1 MNFKKIQLTKQNT
14 LNVVYSNENGDTV
27 SVTGANIVHQ
37 DLKEALRNLV
47 PHLTLL
53 SEQREGYNNTL
64 EELEQQREWEE
75 KSIYT
80 RMAVTGVTLNVD
92 EVSVSGTRILERG
105 DIIRIS
111 TPKISTVDDEN
122 YGYKSELSLALDN
135 LKYEAE
141 QYIVERKW
149 ALKQGELDFDEAGNP
164 FADIEAGDVPSVS
177 VEMKTKVYTTTE
189 KVGVS

>member
-1 MNFKKIQLTKQNT
+1 MDFKKIQLTKQNT

-149 ALKQGELDFDEAGNP
+149 ALKQGELDFDEAGDP
-164 FADIEAGDVPSVS
+164 FAEIDAGDVPSVS
-177 VEMKTKVYTTTE
+177 VEMKTKGYTACE
-189 KVGVS
+189 KVGA

>member
-1 MNFKKIQLTKQNT
+1 MDFKKIQLTKQNT

-149 ALKQGELDFDEAGNP
+149 ALKQGELNFDEAGDP

-177 VEMKTKVYTTTE
+177 VEMKTKGYTACE
-189 KVGVS
+189 KVGA

>member
-1 MNFKKIQLTKQNT
+1 MDFKKIQLTKQNT

-80 RMAVTGVTLNVD
+80 RMAVNAVALNAD
-92 EVSVSGTRILERG
+92 EVSICGTRILERG

>member
-1 MNFKKIQLTKQNT
+1 MDFKKIQLTKQNT

-80 RMAVTGVTLNVD
+80 RMAVNAVALNAD

-149 ALKQGELDFDEAGNP
+149 ALKQGELNFDEAGDP
-164 FADIEAGDVPSVS
+164 FAEIKAGDVPSVS
-177 VEMKTKVYTTTE
+177 VEMKTKGYTACE
-189 KVGVS
+189 KVGA